1 MELELKYLEV
11 ACHLQESI
19 KSVDTL
25 SKDCSS
31 FRSHNLLQSPNGL
44 TIRDAADKMP
54 VNKHSSC

>member
-11 ACHLQESI
+11 ACQST

-31 FRSHNLLQSPNGL
+31 FRSRNLLQSPNGL